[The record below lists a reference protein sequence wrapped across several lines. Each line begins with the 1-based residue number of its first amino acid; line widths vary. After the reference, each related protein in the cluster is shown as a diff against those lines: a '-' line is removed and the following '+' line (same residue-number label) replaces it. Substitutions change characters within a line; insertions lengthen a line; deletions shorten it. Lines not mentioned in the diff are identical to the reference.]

1 MSQIPGIK
9 ANIDNIIQTALPILD
24 VEGYAICPDCD
35 SCVNCGT
42 IDLTNLEK
50 RHRGLRIIVSADKF
64 SDSLY
69 SKSSIISNV

>member
-35 SCVNCGT
+35 SHVNCGT
-42 IDLTNLEK
+42 ISLTNLEK
-50 RHRGLRIIVSADKF
+50 HHCGKTICKAVQQK
-64 SDSLY
+64 
-69 SKSSIISNV
+69 